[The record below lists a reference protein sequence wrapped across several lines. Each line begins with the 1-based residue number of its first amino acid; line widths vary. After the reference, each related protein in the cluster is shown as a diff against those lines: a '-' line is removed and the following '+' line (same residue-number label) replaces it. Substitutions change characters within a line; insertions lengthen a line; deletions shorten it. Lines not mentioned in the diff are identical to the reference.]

1 VEHAAAM
8 IAQPRWH
15 LVKIWSQWVCGQAGL
30 VAEGSKGLAQIFLGR
45 PLHNPWPNI
54 TTHWLVPTL
63 TARHLEG
70 GDKAERGQVGLGSLG
85 LRAPRWHAQ
94 HRDTAC

>member
-1 VEHAAAM
+1 MEHAADM

-15 LVKIWSQWVCGQAGL
+15 FVKIWSQWVCDQAGL

-54 TTHWLVPTL
+54 TT
-63 TARHLEG
+63 
-70 GDKAERGQVGLGSLG
+70 
-85 LRAPRWHAQ
+85 
-94 HRDTAC
+94 

>member
-15 LVKIWSQWVCGQAGL
+15 LVKIWSQWTCGQAGL
-30 VAEGSKGLAQIFLGR
+30 VAEGSKGLAQMLLGR
-45 PLHNPWPNI
+45 PLHNLWPNI

-63 TARHLEG
+63 TASHLER
-70 GDKAERGQVGLGSLG
+70 GDKAERGQVGLGG
-85 LRAPRWHAQ
+85 LP
-94 HRDTAC
+94 TVSPCS

>member
-1 VEHAAAM
+1 MEHAAAM

-15 LVKIWSQWVCGQAGL
+15 LVKIWRQWVCGQAGL

-63 TARHLEG
+63 TASHLEG
-70 GDKAERGQVGLGSLG
+70 GDKAEKGQVGLGG
-85 LRAPRWHAQ
+85 LP
-94 HRDTAC
+94 TVSPCS